1 MCSFLTVHRDRV
13 RAVQNLES
21 ELFLID
27 VLGITS
33 SWPQFPRLNV
43 PSFRPTWLMYMS
55 ETKLSLLSK
64 VQ

>member
-1 MCSFLTVHRDRV
+1 MHQDSV

-33 SWPQFPRLNV
+33 WFQFLRLNV
-43 PSFRPTWLMYMS
+43 HLSEFTCLIMYMS
-55 ETKLSLLSK
+55 ETKLLLLSK
-64 VQ
+64 VL